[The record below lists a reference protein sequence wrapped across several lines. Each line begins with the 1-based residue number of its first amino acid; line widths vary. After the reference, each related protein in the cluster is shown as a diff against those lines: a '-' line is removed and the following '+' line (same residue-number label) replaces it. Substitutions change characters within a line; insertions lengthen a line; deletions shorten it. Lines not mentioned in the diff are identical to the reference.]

1 MSNVTVGVK
10 HSLRCREGLGRADD
24 EMGQEPPL
32 QRSKMPLSPLLS
44 CRGAVFGA
52 DARAVC
58 TRWVPGE
65 DRAEGK
71 EKQVWSPGGEGQLAV
86 KTHLRPPAL
95 APHLSLSRRGEGDI
109 QNFLTLCSQSF
120 SFDFNSGK

>member
-1 MSNVTVGVK
+1 MK
-10 HSLRCREGLGRADD
+10 HGLRCREGLGRADD

-52 DARAVC
+52 EARVVC
-58 TRWVPGE
+58 TRWAPGE

-71 EKQVWSPGGEGQLAV
+71 EKRVWSPGGEGQLAV
-86 KTHLRPPAL
+86 KTRLRPPTL
-95 APHLSLSRRGEGDI
+95 APHLSLSRRGEEDI

-120 SFDFNSGK
+120 GFDFNSGK